1 MKNKNFF
8 TFNQTLKNSQKKIL
22 NKYVSYQKI
31 RFSNFMTNGIYDWT
45 PYVDKIFKNLSLKE
59 KSILDVGPGDGFF
72 LLYFRSKG
80 AKVIANEIKSQNE
93 RDNYKFGELNKKY
106 DSDGNIRKV
115 KSIKKQSEDFSIKKI
130 YKTLT
135 YKNLKVYN
143 YNIYELSKINKKFDY
158 VFCNDVFLHLTDP
171 LRALYQLKQVA
182 KYIIL
187 GNCLATPLD
196 FNSNIE
202 KLKYKSIS
210 RISRGEVSSN
220 GIFANH
226 IKKFYNRVPLKIFL
240 GNTKKN
246 AFYFPNYKAIND
258 MIVSSGLKIQ
268 SSKIINP
275 AEEDFLSIRPRCISF
290 IKT

>member
-1 MKNKNFF
+1 MKNNNLF
-8 TFNQTLKNSQKKIL
+8 TFNQTLKTSQKKIL

-31 RFSNFMTNGIYDWT
+31 RFSNFTTNGIYDWT
-45 PYVDKIFKNLSLKE
+45 PYIDKMFKNLNFKK
-59 KSILDVGPGDGFF
+59 KSVLDVGPGDGFF

-80 AKVIANEIKSQNE
+80 AKVFANEIKSQNE

-106 DSDGNIRKV
+106 DSDGNIRIK
-115 KSIKKQSEDFSIKKI
+115 KSTKKQSEDFSIKKI

-135 YKNLKVYN
+135 HKNIKVYN

-171 LRALYQLKQVA
+171 LRALYELKQVA
-182 KYIIL
+182 KYILL

-196 FNSNIE
+196 FNSSIE
-202 KLKYKSIS
+202 KLKYKFIS
-210 RISRGEVSSN
+210 RISSGEVSSN
-220 GIFANH
+220 GIFANQ
-226 IKKFYNRVPLKIFL
+226 IKKFYNQVPLKIFL

-258 MIVSSGLKIQ
+258 MIISSGLKII

-275 AEEDFLSIRPRCISF
+275 AKVDFLSIRPRCISL